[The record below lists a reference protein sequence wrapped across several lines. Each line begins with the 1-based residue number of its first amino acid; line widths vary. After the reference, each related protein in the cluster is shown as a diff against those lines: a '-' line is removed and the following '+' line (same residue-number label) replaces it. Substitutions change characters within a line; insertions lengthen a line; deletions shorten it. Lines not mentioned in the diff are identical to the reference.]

1 MFSIINYYDVLMVT
15 NKIIEICGLV
25 PINYSRKNLNSD
37 NIVFQNDPDFNPI
50 NLYDFWGNL
59 VTVNSFEEC
68 QHYVEGGWY
77 IDKLTIIDIFQI
89 VFLLLI
95 ISFLVYKFI
104 ALGYDKIFIS
114 KLDNRVLVPLFLTQN
129 FFLYNYVKSK
139 TLIIPQFIDEYIS
152 LASNVNFFKNLD
164 FNAGDF
170 IGGSYSVYLTSG
182 PISAIGGVLGW
193 NLTSNLMVAR
203 ISNYYW
209 IVLLQLMF
217 SFLIIQLFNSDYKFL
232 MFFNFLVMTLVP
244 WWQGSLYMLGEIA
257 STILFTNSIYL
268 INKKRSFSMLMFSL
282 SIFYGKLI
290 ILLPFLVFYITWI
303 ITKKDY
309 KKIYKD
315 VLFFSL
321 PLLFRLGLINF
332 NYSSGNLLQYFKDL
346 YYLAVVH
353 ESLGLQSVSLMNLFN
368 LNNLLATG
376 EVQFWNNF
384 DVIRVLVVPIV
395 FIILIMKN
403 REAIDKQ
410 FGKITIPISLSMFSI
425 YLWFWLLSPT
435 KWMRYSQHFSVVL
448 IISLVYFINFNL
460 FKSKLNLFIAT
471 VSLGIFIENVKMLI
485 LIFTFSCVLIIFLQ
499 TRYNRFALS
508 KFLLV
513 SFLFIDILIPYF
525 MKDNYGNLDYILED
539 CSKNIVSEDC
549 FDSYNSFKGYF
560 SK

>member
-1 MFSIINYYDVLMVT
+1 MNT
-15 NKIIEICGLV
+15 NKIVEICGLI
-25 PINYSRKNLNSD
+25 PINYSKKDLSSD
-37 NIVFQNDPDFNPI
+37 NIIFQNDPNFNPI

-77 IDKLTIIDIFQI
+77 IDKLTMIDIFQI

-217 SFLIIQLFNSDYKFL
+217 SFLIVRLFNSDYKFL
-232 MFFNFLVMTLVP
+232 LFFNFLVMTLVP

-290 ILLPFLVFYITWI
+290 ILLPFLVFYITWVI
-303 ITKKDY
+303 RNKDY
-309 KKIYKD
+309 KKVYKD
-315 VLFFSL
+315 LLFFSL
-321 PLLFRLGLINF
+321 PLLFWLSLINF
-332 NYSSGNLLQYFKDL
+332 NYRSGNLLHYFKDL

-353 ESLGLQSVSLMNLFN
+353 ESLGLQSAPLMNLFN
-368 LNNLLATG
+368 LNNLLGAG
-376 EVQFWNNF
+376 
-384 DVIRVLVVPIV
+384 
-395 FIILIMKN
+395 
-403 REAIDKQ
+403 
-410 FGKITIPISLSMFSI
+410 
-425 YLWFWLLSPT
+425 
-435 KWMRYSQHFSVVL
+435 
-448 IISLVYFINFNL
+448 
-460 FKSKLNLFIAT
+460 
-471 VSLGIFIENVKMLI
+471 
-485 LIFTFSCVLIIFLQ
+485 
-499 TRYNRFALS
+499 
-508 KFLLV
+508 
-513 SFLFIDILIPYF
+513 
-525 MKDNYGNLDYILED
+525 
-539 CSKNIVSEDC
+539 
-549 FDSYNSFKGYF
+549 
-560 SK
+560 

>member
-1 MFSIINYYDVLMVT
+1 MNT
-15 NKIIEICGLV
+15 NKIVEICGLI
-25 PINYSRKNLNSD
+25 PINYSKKDLSSD
-37 NIVFQNDPDFNPI
+37 NIIFQNDPNFNPI

-114 KLDNRVLVPLFLTQN
+114 KIDNRVLVPLFLTQN

-209 IVLLQLMF
+209 IVLLQIMF
-217 SFLIIQLFNSDYKFL
+217 SFLIVRLFNSDYKFL
-232 MFFNFLVMTLVP
+232 LFFNFLVMTLVP

-321 PLLFRLGLINF
+321 PLLFWLGLINF

-485 LIFTFSCVLIIFLQ
+485 IIFTFSCVLIIFLQ

>member
-209 IVLLQLMF
+209 IVLLQIMF
-217 SFLIIQLFNSDYKFL
+217 SFLIVRLFNSDYKFL
-232 MFFNFLVMTLVP
+232 LFFNFLVMTLVP

-321 PLLFRLGLINF
+321 PLLFWLGLINF

-513 SFLFIDILIPYF
+513 SFLFLDILIPYF

>member
-1 MFSIINYYDVLMVT
+1 MNT
-15 NKIIEICGLV
+15 NKIVEICGLI
-25 PINYSRKNLNSD
+25 PINYSKKDLSSD
-37 NIVFQNDPDFNPI
+37 NIIFQNDPNFNPI

-104 ALGYDKIFIS
+104 TLGYDKIFIS

-209 IVLLQLMF
+209 IVLLQIMF
-217 SFLIIQLFNSDYKFL
+217 SFLIVRLFNSDYKFL
-232 MFFNFLVMTLVP
+232 LFFNFLVMTLVP

-321 PLLFRLGLINF
+321 PLLFWLGLINF

-384 DVIRVLVVPIV
+384 DIIRVLVVPIV
-395 FIILIMKN
+395 FIILIIKN

-471 VSLGIFIENVKMLI
+471 VCLGIFIENVKMLI

-525 MKDNYGNLDYILED
+525 MKDNYENLDYILED

>member
-25 PINYSRKNLNSD
+25 PINYSRENLNSD

-209 IVLLQLMF
+209 IVLLQIMF
-217 SFLIIQLFNSDYKFL
+217 SFLIVRLFNSDYKFL
-232 MFFNFLVMTLVP
+232 LFFNFLVMTLVP

-321 PLLFRLGLINF
+321 PLLFWLGLINF

-485 LIFTFSCVLIIFLQ
+485 IIFTFSCVLIIFLQ

-549 FDSYNSFKGYF
+549 FNSYNSFKGYF

>member
-1 MFSIINYYDVLMVT
+1 MNT
-15 NKIIEICGLV
+15 NKIVEICGLI
-25 PINYSRKNLNSD
+25 PINYSKKDLSSD
-37 NIVFQNDPDFNPI
+37 NIIFQNDPNFNPI

-104 ALGYDKIFIS
+104 TLGYDKIFIS
-114 KLDNRVLVPLFLTQN
+114 KIDNRVLLPLFMIQN
-129 FFLYNYVKSK
+129 FFLYNYVKNK

-209 IVLLQLMF
+209 IVLLQIMF
-217 SFLIIQLFNSDYKFL
+217 SFLIVRLFNSDYKFL
-232 MFFNFLVMTLVP
+232 LFFNFLVMTLVP

-290 ILLPFLVFYITWI
+290 ILLPFLVFYITWVI
-303 ITKKDY
+303 RNKDY
-309 KKIYKD
+309 KKVYKD
-315 VLFFSL
+315 LLFFSL
-321 PLLFRLGLINF
+321 PLLFWLSLINF
-332 NYSSGNLLQYFKDL
+332 NYRSGNLLQYFKDL

-485 LIFTFSCVLIIFLQ
+485 IIFTFSCVLIIFLQ

>member
-104 ALGYDKIFIS
+104 TLGYDKIFIS
-114 KLDNRVLVPLFLTQN
+114 KIDNRVLLPLFMIQN

-209 IVLLQLMF
+209 IVLLQIMF
-217 SFLIIQLFNSDYKFL
+217 SFLIVRLFNSDYKFL
-232 MFFNFLVMTLVP
+232 LFFNFLVMTLVP

-321 PLLFRLGLINF
+321 PLLFWLGLINF

-485 LIFTFSCVLIIFLQ
+485 LIFTFSCFLIIFLQ

-513 SFLFIDILIPYF
+513 CFLFIDILIPYF
-525 MKDNYGNLDYILED
+525 MKDNYENLDYILED

>member
-321 PLLFRLGLINF
+321 PLLFWLGLINF

>member
-1 MFSIINYYDVLMVT
+1 
-15 NKIIEICGLV
+15 
-25 PINYSRKNLNSD
+25 
-37 NIVFQNDPDFNPI
+37 
-50 NLYDFWGNL
+50 
-59 VTVNSFEEC
+59 
-68 QHYVEGGWY
+68 
-77 IDKLTIIDIFQI
+77 
-89 VFLLLI
+89 
-95 ISFLVYKFI
+95 
-104 ALGYDKIFIS
+104 
-114 KLDNRVLVPLFLTQN
+114 
-129 FFLYNYVKSK
+129 
-139 TLIIPQFIDEYIS
+139 
-152 LASNVNFFKNLD
+152 
-164 FNAGDF
+164 
-170 IGGSYSVYLTSG
+170 
-182 PISAIGGVLGW
+182 
-193 NLTSNLMVAR
+193 
-203 ISNYYW
+203 
-209 IVLLQLMF
+209 MF
-217 SFLIIQLFNSDYKFL
+217 SFLIIRLFNSDYKFL
-232 MFFNFLVMTLVP
+232 LFFNFLVMTLVP

-290 ILLPFLVFYITWI
+290 ILLPFLVFYITWV

-321 PLLFRLGLINF
+321 PLVFWFGLINF
-332 NYSSGNLLQYFKDL
+332 NYSSGNLFQYFKDL

-353 ESLGLQSVSLMNLFN
+353 ESLGLQSASLMNLFN
-368 LNNLLATG
+368 LNNLLSAG

-403 REAIDKQ
+403 REAIDKH

-448 IISLVYFINFNL
+448 IISLIYFINFNL

-471 VSLGIFIENVKMLI
+471 VSLGIFIENLKILI
-485 LIFTFSCVLIIFLQ
+485 LIFTFSCFLIIFLQ

-549 FDSYNSFKGYF
+549 FDSYNSFKGYI

>member
-1 MFSIINYYDVLMVT
+1 MNT
-15 NKIIEICGLV
+15 NKIVEICGLI
-25 PINYSRKNLNSD
+25 PINYSKKDLSSD
-37 NIVFQNDPDFNPI
+37 NIIFQNDPNFNPI

-321 PLLFRLGLINF
+321 PLLFWLGLINF

-485 LIFTFSCVLIIFLQ
+485 IIFTFSCVLIIFLQ

>member
-1 MFSIINYYDVLMVT
+1 MNT
-15 NKIIEICGLV
+15 NKIVEICGLI
-25 PINYSRKNLNSD
+25 PINYSKKDLSSD
-37 NIVFQNDPDFNPI
+37 NIIFQNDPNFNPI

-209 IVLLQLMF
+209 IVLLQIMF
-217 SFLIIQLFNSDYKFL
+217 SFLIVRLFNSDYKFL
-232 MFFNFLVMTLVP
+232 LFFNFLVMTLVP

-321 PLLFRLGLINF
+321 PLLFWLGLINF

-485 LIFTFSCVLIIFLQ
+485 IIFTFSCVLIIFLQ

>member
-1 MFSIINYYDVLMVT
+1 MNT
-15 NKIIEICGLV
+15 NKIVEICGLI
-25 PINYSRKNLNSD
+25 PINYSKKDLSSD
-37 NIVFQNDPDFNPI
+37 NIIFQNDPNFNPI

-77 IDKLTIIDIFQI
+77 IDKLTMIDIFQI

-114 KLDNRVLVPLFLTQN
+114 KIDDRVLLPLFMIQN
-129 FFLYNYVKSK
+129 FFLYNYVKNK
-139 TLIIPQFIDEYIS
+139 ALIIPQFIDEYIS

-217 SFLIIQLFNSDYKFL
+217 SFLIVRLFNSDYKFL
-232 MFFNFLVMTLVP
+232 LFFNFLVMTLVP

-290 ILLPFLVFYITWI
+290 ILLPFLVFYITWVI
-303 ITKKDY
+303 RNKDY
-309 KKIYKD
+309 KKVYKD
-315 VLFFSL
+315 LLFFSL
-321 PLLFRLGLINF
+321 PLLFWLSLINF
-332 NYSSGNLLQYFKDL
+332 NYRSGNLLHYFKDL

-353 ESLGLQSVSLMNLFN
+353 ESLGLQSAPLMNLFN
-368 LNNLLATG
+368 FNKLLGTG

-384 DVIRVLVVPIV
+384 DVIRILVVPIV
-395 FIILIMKN
+395 FIILIM
-403 REAIDKQ
+403 
-410 FGKITIPISLSMFSI
+410 T
-425 YLWFWLLSPT
+425 T
-435 KWMRYSQHFSVVL
+435 
-448 IISLVYFINFNL
+448 NL
-460 FKSKLNLFIAT
+460 F
-471 VSLGIFIENVKMLI
+471 
-485 LIFTFSCVLIIFLQ
+485 FLQ
-499 TRYNRFALS
+499 DFQN
-508 KFLLV
+508 FLIHLY
-513 SFLFIDILIPYF
+513 L
-525 MKDNYGNLDYILED
+525 
-539 CSKNIVSEDC
+539 
-549 FDSYNSFKGYF
+549 
-560 SK
+560 

>member
-1 MFSIINYYDVLMVT
+1 MNT
-15 NKIIEICGLV
+15 NKIVEICGLI
-25 PINYSRKNLNSD
+25 PINYSKKDLSSD
-37 NIVFQNDPDFNPI
+37 NIIFQNDPNFNPI

-217 SFLIIQLFNSDYKFL
+217 SFLIVRLFNSDYKFL
-232 MFFNFLVMTLVP
+232 LFFNFLVMTLVP

-321 PLLFRLGLINF
+321 PLLFWLGLINF

>member
-1 MFSIINYYDVLMVT
+1 MI
-15 NKIIEICGLV
+15 
-25 PINYSRKNLNSD
+25 
-37 NIVFQNDPDFNPI
+37 
-50 NLYDFWGNL
+50 
-59 VTVNSFEEC
+59 
-68 QHYVEGGWY
+68 
-77 IDKLTIIDIFQI
+77 
-89 VFLLLI
+89 
-95 ISFLVYKFI
+95 
-104 ALGYDKIFIS
+104 
-114 KLDNRVLVPLFLTQN
+114 QN
-129 FFLYNYVKSK
+129 FFLYNYVKNK

-152 LASNVNFFKNLD
+152 LASNVNFFENLD

-209 IVLLQLMF
+209 IVLLQIMF
-217 SFLIIQLFNSDYKFL
+217 SFLIVRLFNSDYKFL
-232 MFFNFLVMTLVP
+232 LFFNFLVMTLVP

-321 PLLFRLGLINF
+321 PLLFWLGLINF

-448 IISLVYFINFNL
+448 IISLVYFINFNSIYSNSESRD
-460 FKSKLNLFIAT
+460 FYRKRKDVNNNIY
-471 VSLGIFIENVKMLI
+471 
-485 LIFTFSCVLIIFLQ
+485 IFLCF
-499 TRYNRFALS
+499 N
-508 KFLLV
+508 
-513 SFLFIDILIPYF
+513 
-525 MKDNYGNLDYILED
+525 
-539 CSKNIVSEDC
+539 NIS
-549 FDSYNSFKGYF
+549 SNKI
-560 SK
+560 

>member
-1 MFSIINYYDVLMVT
+1 MNT
-15 NKIIEICGLV
+15 NKIVEICGLI
-25 PINYSRKNLNSD
+25 PINYSKKDLSSD
-37 NIVFQNDPDFNPI
+37 NIIFQNDPNFNPI

-232 MFFNFLVMTLVP
+232 LFFNFLVMTLVP

-321 PLLFRLGLINF
+321 PLLFWLGLINF

-353 ESLGLQSVSLMNLFN
+353 ESLGLQPVSLMNLFN
-368 LNNLLATG
+368 LNNLLGTG

-384 DVIRVLVVPIV
+384 DVIRILVVPIV
-395 FIILIMKN
+395 FIILIIKN
-403 REAIDKQ
+403 REAIDKE
-410 FGKITIPISLSMFSI
+410 FGNITIPISLSMFSI

-435 KWMRYSQHFSVVL
+435 KWMRYSQHFSLVL

-485 LIFTFSCVLIIFLQ
+485 LIFTFSCFLIIFLQ
-499 TRYNRFALS
+499 RRYNRFALS

-513 SFLFIDILIPYF
+513 SFLFLDILIPYF
-525 MKDNYGNLDYILED
+525 MKDNYENLDYILED

-549 FDSYNSFKGYF
+549 FNSYNSFKGYF

>member
-1 MFSIINYYDVLMVT
+1 MNT
-15 NKIIEICGLV
+15 NKIVEICGLI
-25 PINYSRKNLNSD
+25 PINYSKKDLSSD
-37 NIVFQNDPDFNPI
+37 NIIFQNDPNFNPI

-104 ALGYDKIFIS
+104 TLGYDKIFIS
-114 KLDNRVLVPLFLTQN
+114 KIDNRVLLPLFMIQN
-129 FFLYNYVKSK
+129 FFLYNYVKNK

-209 IVLLQLMF
+209 IVLLQIMF
-217 SFLIIQLFNSDYKFL
+217 SFLIVRLFNSDYKFL
-232 MFFNFLVMTLVP
+232 LFFNFLVMTLVP

-290 ILLPFLVFYITWI
+290 ILLPFLVFYITWVI
-303 ITKKDY
+303 RNKDY
-309 KKIYKD
+309 KKVYKD
-315 VLFFSL
+315 LLFFSL
-321 PLLFRLGLINF
+321 PLLFWLSLINF
-332 NYSSGNLLQYFKDL
+332 NYRSGNLLQYFKDL

-513 SFLFIDILIPYF
+513 SFLFLDILIPYF

>member
-77 IDKLTIIDIFQI
+77 IDKLTMIDIFQI

-232 MFFNFLVMTLVP
+232 LFFNFLVMTLVP

-321 PLLFRLGLINF
+321 PLLFWLGLINF

-395 FIILIMKN
+395 FIILIIKN

-485 LIFTFSCVLIIFLQ
+485 IIFTFSCVLIIFLQ

>member
-209 IVLLQLMF
+209 IVLLQIMF
-217 SFLIIQLFNSDYKFL
+217 SFLIVRLFNSDYKFL
-232 MFFNFLVMTLVP
+232 LFFNFLVMTLVP

-321 PLLFRLGLINF
+321 PLLFWLGLINF

-485 LIFTFSCVLIIFLQ
+485 IIFTFSCVLIIFLQ

>member
-25 PINYSRKNLNSD
+25 PINYSKENLNSG

-114 KLDNRVLVPLFLTQN
+114 KINNRVLVPLFLIQN

-232 MFFNFLVMTLVP
+232 LFFNFLVMTLVP

-321 PLLFRLGLINF
+321 PLLFWLGLINF

-403 REAIDKQ
+403 REAIDKH

-485 LIFTFSCVLIIFLQ
+485 IIFTFSCVLIIFLQ